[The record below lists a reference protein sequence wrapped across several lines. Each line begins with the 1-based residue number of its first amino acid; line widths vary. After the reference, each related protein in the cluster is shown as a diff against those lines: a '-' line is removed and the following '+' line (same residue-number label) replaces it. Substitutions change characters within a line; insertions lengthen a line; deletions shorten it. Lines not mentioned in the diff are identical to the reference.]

1 MTSTALSRSLAVVA
15 LLLAARLAFTA
26 CGESAQDKAKA
37 EVCSA
42 RADISKQLEHAHRAH
57 GVRRSLPT
65 RSRPA
70 SKSIAN
76 DLTKIKKA
84 QANLAPAR
92 KEQVQA
98 ATHTFETQLSSILT
112 GITSNLSLSN
122 AETQFKSALTQ
133 LADQLQEDPR
143 ARSTAPSGG
152 V

>member
-1 MTSTALSRSLAVVA
+1 MTSTALSRSLAVAA
-15 LLLAARLAFTA
+15 LLFIASAFAA

-42 RADISKQLEHAHRAH
+42 RADISKQVDTLTSLTASTVSPTEVKT
-57 GVRRSLPT
+57 GVE
-65 RSRPA
+65 
-70 SKSIAN
+70 SIAN
-76 DLTKIKKA
+76 DLTKIKNA

-98 ATHTFETQLSSILT
+98 ATQAFEKELSSILT

-133 LADQLQEDPR
+133 LATSFKKTL
-143 ARSTAPSGG
+143 APINCS
-152 V
+152 